1 METITVPARKGHA
14 VHVAAGQTIR
24 IITPKGQQAAD
35 FFAFNAADIGEWL
48 SAPHTWST
56 SHHTKPR
63 QGDLFLSRYRN
74 PMLDFTEDGA
84 NGVHDMMLAAC
95 DRVRY
100 VQLGHPEPHDGCGD
114 NMKNAMKAL
123 GHEVDVVPQPVNF
136 FTNTQVDA
144 DGVLTAPPNPVAPGE
159 YVLLT
164 ARIDLICAF
173 SACPFDMPTEDWEV
187 NARGGPTELIVEIA

>member
-1 METITVPARKGHA
+1 METITIPAREGHA

-35 FFAFNAADIGEWL
+35 FFAFNAGDIGEWL
-48 SAPHTWST
+48 SCPHTWST

-63 QGDLFLSRYRN
+63 QGDLFRSRYRN

-95 DRVRY
+95 DRKRY
-100 VQLGHPEPHDGCGD
+100 EQLGHPEPHDGCAD

-123 GHEVDVVPQPVNF
+123 GHEVDVAPQPVNF
-136 FTNTQVDA
+136 FTNTHVDA
-144 DGVLTAPPNPVAPGE
+144 DGLLTAPPNPVAPGD

-164 ARIDLICAF
+164 AQIDLVCAI
-173 SACPFDMPTEDWEV
+173 SACPFDIPSEGWEV
-187 NARGGPTELIVEIA
+187 NARGGPTELVVEIA

>member
-1 METITVPARKGHA
+1 METIAIPAREGHA

-35 FFAFNAADIGEWL
+35 FFAFNAGDIGEWL
-48 SAPHTWST
+48 SCPHTWST

-63 QGDLFLSRYRN
+63 QGDLFRSRYRN

-95 DRVRY
+95 DRKRY
-100 VQLGHPEPHDGCGD
+100 EQLGHPEPHDGCAD
-114 NMKNAMKAL
+114 NMKTAMKAL
-123 GHEVDVVPQPVNF
+123 GHEVDVAPQPVNF
-136 FTNTQVDA
+136 FTNTHVDA
-144 DGVLTAPPNPVAPGE
+144 DGLLTAPPNPVAPGD

-164 ARIDLICAF
+164 ARIDLVCAI
-173 SACPFDMPTEDWEV
+173 SACPFDIPSEGWEV
-187 NARGGPTELIVEIA
+187 NARGGPTELVVEIA

>member
-1 METITVPARKGHA
+1 MQSITIPAREGRA

-24 IITPKGQQAAD
+24 IVTPKGRQAAD

-48 SAPHTWST
+48 STAHSWST
-56 SHHTKPR
+56 SRHTKPR

-95 DRVRY
+95 DRARY

-114 NMKNAMKAL
+114 NLQNAMKTL
-123 GHEVDVVPQPVNF
+123 GYEVDVVPQPVNF
-136 FTNTQVDA
+136 FTNTHVDA
-144 DGVLTAPPNPVAPGE
+144 DGVLSAPPNPVAPGG

-164 ARIDLICAF
+164 ARIDLVCAF
-173 SACPFDMPTEDWEV
+173 SACPFDMPTEGWEV
-187 NARGGPTELIVEIA
+187 NAPGGPTELIVEIA